1 MWPNDLVC
9 VYTHIMHARMCLYIF
24 SLVLNLISSRLIK
37 HLSGPRL
44 LKSVDYQSYDFLA
57 CLGKTAE
64 ERAGKQRASS
74 MT

>member
-1 MWPNDLVC
+1 
-9 VYTHIMHARMCLYIF
+9 MCLYMYIF

-44 LKSVDYQSYDFLA
+44 LKSVDYKSYDFLA
-57 CLGKTAE
+57 CTGKIAE

-74 MT
+74 TT

>member
-9 VYTHIMHARMCLYIF
+9 VYTHIMHVCMCLYIF

-57 CLGKTAE
+57 CMGKTAE

-74 MT
+74 TT

>member
-1 MWPNDLVC
+1 
-9 VYTHIMHARMCLYIF
+9 MCLYIF
-24 SLVLNLISSRLIK
+24 SLVLNLITSRLIK

-64 ERAGKQRASS
+64 RAGKQRASS